1 MIILKLL
8 IGISEIEMSNTYFI
22 RYSPGI
28 IFSGEVRGLDVN
40 FFNPLDEQEVI
51 EIYGDWRDVGDFDL
65 RDSVLRTQYG
75 FNPNT
80 TAIKEFTTDGEIDF
94 LGKLGFQFNAQNR
107 HFVYE
112 WKDERNGRTYTYMLI
127 NTVADGHAG
136 SIVAFLDNIF
146 QKGIDEIQDKLGTSW
161 TLYEFESIN
170 RVVTENGEP
179 KVIKSSAETLQDTVA
194 TWYKALRA
202 ISLVGL
208 LSVLVY
214 IGIRILISS
223 TGQEKAKYK
232 KMIGDWV
239 VAICILFVLQYMMVF
254 TLEITERITDVL
266 NQEVMGEE
274 GEDLLMSNLRT
285 QVGDS
290 EDFETMF
297 PQTLMYLVLV
307 IYTVIFTIQY
317 LKRLLYMAFFTLIAP
332 LIALTYPLDKIKDG
346 QAQAFTMWTREYIFN
361 ALLQPMHLLLYY
373 IFVSSAMELVYQNP
387 LYAVV
392 AIGFLVP
399 AEKFFRKMFGF
410 EKASSA
416 GQIGAAAGGALIM
429 NAINKMGQRAGK
441 AAAGKGGDASGSG
454 ASGGGA
460 NPTRF
465 IAPPGGSGAGGSGAG
480 GNGAGGNGAG
490 GNNPVGSAF
499 GQNIFGAKAKGKG
512 SIINGAKT
520 LGGHYVNKGNLKK
533 LGKGVASGAIKG
545 ALGAATF
552 GTVGLAAGIATGDL
566 GNALK
571 YGAIGTGA
579 GYMAASGVEKGVRN
593 ASEIF
598 KEGQYGTEE
607 YNARNSIKELTNDN
621 DFNRVCKQLG
631 INNQN
636 DRETLIR
643 QFQSNGITKSE
654 DIKKAMAAGAGTEGT
669 NINEVIAAAKIR
681 KEAERYG
688 MKKKD
693 IVDSLRS
700 KGLDQGQVDRAMN
713 LLDQL

>member
-1 MIILKLL
+1 MA
-8 IGISEIEMSNTYFI
+8 NTYFI

-40 FFNPLDEQEVI
+40 FFNPLDEQVAI
-51 EIYGDWRDVGDFDL
+51 EIDGDWRDVGDFDL
-65 RDSVLRTQYG
+65 KDSALRTQYG

-136 SIVAFLDNIF
+136 SIAAFLDNIF

-194 TWYKALRA
+194 TWYKVLRA

-239 VAICILFVLQYMMVF
+239 VAICILFVLQYIMVF

-274 GEDLLMSNLRT
+274 GEDLIMSDLRT

-373 IFVSSAMELVYQNP
+373 IFVESAMELVYQNP

-410 EKASSA
+410 EKATSA

-441 AAAGKGGDASGSG
+441 AAAGKGGNTSD
-454 ASGGGA
+454 SGGGSGGST
-460 NPTRF
+460 PRY
-465 IAPPGGSGAGGSGAG
+465 ISGPGGGSSTSTGSGPSNPPRDNNGNPIGTAG
-480 GNGAGGNGAG
+480 N
-490 GNNPVGSAF
+490 AF
-499 GQNIFGAKAKGKG
+499 GQSVSAAPTRGASNPSSGL
-512 SIINGAKT
+512 KT
-520 LGGHYVNKGNLKK
+520 LSGHYFNRGNF
-533 LGKGVASGAIKG
+533 GKQGKVWKAVGRGIRKG
-545 ALGAATF
+545 AVGAVGAATL

-571 YGAIGTGA
+571 YGAAGA
-579 GYMAASGVEKGVRN
+579 GVGYMGANSVGDKLTDIEKTNR
-593 ASEIF
+593 EIY
-598 KEGQYGTEE
+598 KEGALGSEE
-607 YNARNSIKELTNDN
+607 YNTRNSIKELTNDS

-631 INNQN
+631 VTDQKG
-636 DRETLIR
+636 RESLIR
-643 QFQSNGITKSE
+643 QFHSNGITKSE
-654 DIKKAMAAGAGTEGT
+654 DIKKAMNVRAQNPGT
-669 NINEVIAAAKIR
+669 NQNEIIAAQKIR
-681 KEAERYG
+681 QEAERYG

-693 IVDSLRS
+693 IIDSLRS
-700 KGLDQGQVDRAMN
+700 KGLNQSQVDRAMN